1 MITDMIAPR
10 PPAADV
16 GTVTIA
22 AVEGGRYRLEARQW
36 IPAPLPKVFDFFSD
50 AANLDAITPPWLGF
64 RIVTP
69 TPILMN
75 AGTVIDYR
83 ISLHGIRLSWRTVIE
98 AFEPPH
104 RFIDRQVRGPYQLWV
119 HEHRFR
125 EDRGGTT
132 IEDSVTY
139 APPLRPLGLAWLAQ
153 VCFVRHQ
160 LLRIFGYRQ
169 RALASLFGGSLER
182 EHEPTD
188 IAR

>member
-1 MITDMIAPR
+1 MLAS
-10 PPAADV
+10 
-16 GTVTIA
+16 GS
-22 AVEGGRYRLEARQW
+22 
-36 IPAPLPKVFDFFSD
+36 PAPLPKVFDFFCD

-98 AFEPPH
+98 SFEPPH

-139 APPLRPLGLAWLAQ
+139 APPLRPLGLRTGSPRLLCAPPAS
-153 VCFVRHQ
+153 VHIGPSSACPRVAVRW
-160 LLRIFGYRQ
+160 F
-169 RALASLFGGSLER
+169 
-182 EHEPTD
+182 P
-188 IAR
+188 